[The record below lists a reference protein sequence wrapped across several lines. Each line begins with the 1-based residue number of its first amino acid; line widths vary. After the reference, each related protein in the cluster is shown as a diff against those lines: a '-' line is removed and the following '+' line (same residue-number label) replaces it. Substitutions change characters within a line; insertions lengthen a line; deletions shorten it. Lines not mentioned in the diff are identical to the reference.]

1 MSLPV
6 SYEYLALA
14 FANGRKVPNGDLG
27 ELTLF
32 QHPIGELILRTG
44 RLVACD
50 PFVNPDSVPFGLTV
64 PTGSFPVVLSIA
76 DFGQGQDQR
85 VAFASIR
92 FQEALPVQWKMMTAG
107 SKDPATLEPGHH
119 FGYPV
124 DSGTGCFMDH
134 TAAQALSQKMNAD
147 PEYFKFM
154 MAEMEKTYRDTW
166 AWLNLPMG
174 EANII
179 AFHSGLGDGLYAT
192 YAGLNPAEQL
202 VAVVTEFAVVPE

>member
-14 FANGRKVPNGDLG
+14 FADGRKVRNGFFRK
-27 ELTLF
+27 LTLF
-32 QHPIGELILRTG
+32 QHPVGDLILPTG

-50 PFVNPDSVPFGLTV
+50 PFVTPDSLPFNLTV
-64 PTGSFPVVLSIA
+64 PTGRFPVVLSIA
-76 DFGQGQDQR
+76 DFGHDQR
-85 VAFASIR
+85 VAFATIR
-92 FQEALPVQWKMMTAG
+92 FQEALPVQWKMMAAG
-107 SKDPATLEPGHH
+107 SKDPATLEPGHQ

-124 DSGTGCFMDH
+124 DSGTGCFMDY

-166 AWLNLPMG
+166 DWLNLPMG
-174 EANII
+174 EASVI
-179 AFHSGLGDGLYAT
+179 AFKSGDGDGIYAT
-192 YAGLNPAEQL
+192 YAGFNPAAQV
-202 VAVVTEFAVVPE
+202 VAVVTEFEVVSE